1 LLKSLLRKANTVAIV
16 VLGASILISGCMT
29 KHTSSMAAPNV
40 NLRGFNTFYVIQS
53 EADSRGVHR
62 AIQGELVSMGKKAES
77 GPGSSIPDG
86 VDVVVT
92 YHENWVS
99 DFVWYLRNLSI
110 QLRDGKYSIQC

>member
-1 LLKSLLRKANTVAIV
+1 
-16 VLGASILISGCMT
+16 
-29 KHTSSMAAPNV
+29 MAAPNV

-110 QLRDGKYSIQC
+110 QLRDPKTNVLLASSLSIRPFLERTSPELMAREVLDSMLK